1 VTRLYHKGSAKL
13 PQALDADALLATIEA
28 FLTTCRS
35 PAMVEYG
42 EEITRLAP
50 NQYALELRA
59 GRVWIEVLSETRSI
73 CRRILAIDRRAIGV
87 LDCTVQRFGGK
98 SGKLSFLDLD
108 RPQSAHKALCGTR
121 QSFTEQFRRMLSRQ
135 FPGWEICTLSCGMD
149 LQRSLSPVF
158 PRARLRRGNQQVAA
172 LACPDIQD
180 ESAMLTSA
188 LIWHHH
194 LCALGGQETH
204 TSLCLFLPDTA
215 GCLTAH
221 RLPWLTGKTLETRLF
236 RFNAHGSA
244 GEVDARDLGNL
255 QTRVS
260 PHYVQAALS
269 ADLSALLAR
278 LTAIDGIGY
287 CPELNGGISMRCR
300 GLEFARIE
308 NGRLLL
314 GIETKREVS
323 ASHIQDVE
331 QLAAQISD
339 PGMTAVP
346 ASATCMRRPGLQT
359 FPERWLES
367 SVRSSLSTID
377 ASLLQNPVHGQVL
390 TFAAGDRDLIDL
402 LAVSCSGRLA
412 VLELKASEDIHLPVQ
427 ALDYWMRIAWHAQNG
442 ELEHLFP
449 AFHLTAGLRVYCWL
463 LPQFASILPMPAC
476 FGISRQILRSNA
488 LA

>member
-1 VTRLYHKGSAKL
+1 
-13 PQALDADALLATIEA
+13 
-28 FLTTCRS
+28 
-35 PAMVEYG
+35 
-42 EEITRLAP
+42 
-50 NQYALELRA
+50 
-59 GRVWIEVLSETRSI
+59 
-73 CRRILAIDRRAIGV
+73 
-87 LDCTVQRFGGK
+87 
-98 SGKLSFLDLD
+98 
-108 RPQSAHKALCGTR
+108 
-121 QSFTEQFRRMLSRQ
+121 
-135 FPGWEICTLSCGMD
+135 MD
-149 LQRSLSPVF
+149 LQRSFSPVF

-180 ESAMLTSA
+180 ESAMLTFA

-194 LCALGGQETH
+194 LCARGGQGTH

-221 RLPWLTGKTLETRLF
+221 RLRWLTGKMLETRLF

-244 GEVDARDLGNL
+244 GEVDASDLGNL

-260 PHYVQAALS
+260 PHYVQGSLS
-269 ADLSALLAR
+269 ADLSALLTR
-278 LTAIDGIGY
+278 LTAIDGVGY

-346 ASATCMRRPGLQT
+346 ASAACMHRPGLQT

-367 SVRSSLSTID
+367 SVRSSLSIID
-377 ASLLQNPVHGQVL
+377 ASLLQSPVHGQVL

-402 LAVSCSGRLA
+402 LAVSSSGRLA

-427 ALDYWMRIAWHAQNG
+427 ALDYWMRIAWHAQSC

-449 AFHLTAGLRVYCWL
+449 
-463 LPQFASILPMPAC
+463 
-476 FGISRQILRSNA
+476 GISLDGRSPRLLLVAPAICFHPSNA
-488 LA
+488 SVLRYFSPDIEVERIGVNSEWAESLKVMLRLKGADAPISHRSSQ